1 MEQFLKLCND
11 YEKEYGVDI
20 TFLNTYL
27 LLEDAID
34 FIKNRN
40 GMKID
45 IIVNNKGQDIGT
57 PIYVD

>member
-1 MEQFLKLCND
+1 MIEFLKLCEQYKNETGQD
-11 YEKEYGVDI
+11 V

-40 GMKID
+40 GKKID
-45 IIVNNKGQDIGT
+45 IIVNDKGQDIAT
-57 PIYVD
+57 PIYV

>member
-1 MEQFLKLCND
+1 MEQFFKLCEE

-27 LLEDAID
+27 LLEDAIK
-34 FIKNRN
+34 FIQNRN
-40 GMKID
+40 GKKID
-45 IIVNNKGQDIGT
+45 IIVDDKGQDIAT